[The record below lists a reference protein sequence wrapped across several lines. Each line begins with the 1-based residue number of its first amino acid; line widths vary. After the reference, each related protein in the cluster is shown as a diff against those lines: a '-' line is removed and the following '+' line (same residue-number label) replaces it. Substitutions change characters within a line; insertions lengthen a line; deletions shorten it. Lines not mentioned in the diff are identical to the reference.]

1 MYFSE
6 GSISLTPL
14 SAFFKTIYF
23 LFIRGKVVPT
33 HCVHPPP
40 FCRGGGGVE
49 PQTKFSKRRS
59 LTGPH
64 LLEGGCWETGG
75 DFFQGG
81 LQLSHKK

>member
-40 FCRGGGGVE
+40 LSAEG
-49 PQTKFSKRRS
+49 
-59 LTGPH
+59 
-64 LLEGGCWETGG
+64 EGGLSLKPN
-75 DFFQGG
+75 FQKEGA
-81 LQLSHKK
+81 